1 MLHTLALHLMRGITQ
16 AQTLEILRHNIHL
29 PLLFSRP
36 QEALSEV
43 NPAMRRRLSEA
54 IAEHQLEAM
63 ERAKRELEFCE
74 KHNIQLLSIHDSR
87 YPKRLAECP
96 DAPAL
101 LFYLGEGKLNVRH
114 TISVVGT
121 RRITPYGKDIC
132 RLLCADLARLLPDT
146 LVVSGL
152 AYGVDVHVHR
162 GCLENGL
169 STVGVLA
176 HGLDQIY
183 PTAHNETAKQMLQQG
198 GLLTEYISQTRAVA
212 GNFVRRNRIVA
223 GMTDATIVVESAHK
237 GGALITARL
246 AADYDRLVCAYPGRT
261 TDACSEG
268 CNHLIR
274 DRRAELV
281 TSANDILD
289 LLGWGAHPT
298 ASPAVQLDLFEGLS
312 PEQQLLVDALRGT
325 DGQTAAQLS
334 IKTNLDL
341 STINTL
347 LFELE
352 MTGVLKLLPGG
363 CYRLL
368 PRK

>member
-16 AQTLEILRHNIHL
+16 AQTLELLRHHTDL
-29 PLLFSRP
+29 PLLFSQP
-36 QEALSEV
+36 EEALSEV
-43 NPAMRRRLSEA
+43 APAMRRRIAAA
-54 IAEHQLEAM
+54 IAEHHSEAM

-74 KHNIQLLSIHDSR
+74 KHNIQLLSINDPR
-87 YPKRLAECP
+87 YPQRLAECP

-101 LFYLGEGKLNVRH
+101 LFYLGNGKLNVRH

-121 RRITPYGKDIC
+121 RRISPYGKDLC

-152 AYGVDVHVHR
+152 AYGVDIHAHR

-183 PTAHNETAKQMLQQG
+183 PSAHHETARQMLQKG
-198 GLLTEYISQTRAVA
+198 GLLTEYVSQTRSVA

-246 AADYDRLVCAYPGRT
+246 AGDYDRLVCAYPGRT
-261 TDACSEG
+261 NDACSEG

-289 LLGWGAHPT
+289 MLGWGAHPS
-298 ASPAVQLDLFEGLS
+298 APAAVQLDLFAELS
-312 PEQQLLVDALRGT
+312 PEQKLVVDALRGT
-325 DGQTAAQLS
+325 DGLPAAQLC

-341 STINTL
+341 STLNTL

-363 CYRLL
+363 AYRLL